1 MQHTG
6 RAGHHTVVV
15 VGAGQA
21 GLAMSWH
28 LTARGIDHVV
38 LERGEVAQAWR
49 SERWDSLRLLTPAWL
64 CELPGA
70 PYDGDDP
77 EAFLTAAATGDLLAA
92 YAGAIGAPVLTGQ
105 TVVEARRTAAG
116 WEVATATDRF
126 TSDALVVATG
136 AASDTAVP
144 AWAAALPPD
153 IETVSA
159 LRYRNP
165 AGVPDGEVLV
175 VGASASGAQIA
186 DELARAG
193 RPVTLAVGEHVRVP
207 RTYRGI
213 DIHRWLHTV
222 GHLEERWDEVD
233 DIVRA
238 RRLPSFQL
246 IGTPERRDLDLTTL
260 AGLGVQ
266 LVGRAMALDGHRLL
280 CSGGLARE
288 VAAADLKAGRL
299 LRRFDEHAIAA
310 GLDVELPPPTELEPT
325 PMPAHAV
332 TEVDVRRFSAVVW
345 ATGYRPRFAWLDP
358 AAFDRKGRLAHDGGV
373 GVIDGLYVL
382 GLPFLR
388 RRRSSFISGVG
399 SDAADLAAHLHTR
412 LGNQVGD
419 RRRGPVRDRRLVGP
433 GAPGGCG

>member
-1 MQHTG
+1 MASG
-6 RAGHHTVVV
+6 RGPTGHHTVVV

-28 LTARGIDHVV
+28 LAARGIDHVV

-49 SERWDSLRLLTPAWL
+49 TERWDSLRLLTPAWL

-70 PYDGDDP
+70 PYAGDDP
-77 EAFLTAAATGDLLAA
+77 ESFLTAAATGDLLAA
-92 YAGAIGAPVLTGQ
+92 YAAAIDAPVLTGQ

-116 WEVATATDRF
+116 WEVTTATDRF
-126 TSDALVVATG
+126 TADALVVATG
-136 AASDTAVP
+136 AAADAAVP
-144 AWAAALPPD
+144 PWAAALPPG

-165 AGVPDGEVLV
+165 SGLPDGEVLV

-260 AGLGVQ
+260 AALGVQ
-266 LVGRAMALDGHRLL
+266 LVGKAMALDGHRLL

-299 LRRFDEHAIAA
+299 LRRFDEHATAA
-310 GLDVELPPPTELEPT
+310 GLDADLPPPTELEPT
-325 PMPAHAV
+325 PLPTHAV
-332 TEVDVRRFSAVVW
+332 TELDVRRFSAVVW
-345 ATGYRPRFAWLDP
+345 ATGYRPRCAWLDP

-373 GVIDGLYVL
+373 GTLEGLYVL

-399 SDAADLAAHLHTR
+399 PDAADLAAHLCGY
-412 LGNQVGD
+412 LS
-419 RRRGPVRDRRLVGP
+419 RRAGPA
-433 GAPGGCG
+433 APGGCG